1 MKYEKIELKVPGQQ
15 MGPAVLTVYMQEA
28 LSVAPERRRP
38 VVIVVPGGAYAFCS
52 DREKEPVAMRFLAMG
67 YHACVLDYSVAPSR
81 FPVALQELALAVATV
96 RQRADQWHVDP
107 HKVFVC
113 GFSAG
118 GHLACSLGT
127 LWDRDFVWEPVKGLL
142 ESGGEKVLPGEQME
156 AGRKETECGTGASA
170 GEDAQRSAAGIRP
183 DGLILC
189 YPVITSGEYCHAGSF
204 LNLLG
209 EEADQNQRDL
219 VSLEKQV
226 TAAMPPVFLWHTVS
240 DESVPVENS
249 LLLASALRRAGISF
263 EMHLYPR
270 GGHGLSLAT
279 EETAGTRPNSVE
291 PSCQNWISLVQSW
304 LGRVCDG

>member
-15 MGPAVLTVYMQEA
+15 AGPAVLTVYMQEA

-127 LWDRDFVWEPVKGLL
+127 LWDREFVWEPVRGLL
-142 ESGGEKVLPGEQME
+142 ESG
-156 AGRKETECGTGASA
+156 
-170 GEDAQRSAAGIRP
+170 AAGIRP

-189 YPVITSGEYCHAGSF
+189 YPVITSGEYCHGGSF